1 MDRMDLLIEHESCS
15 GAQELW
21 REQRTGAGLGAKD
34 KVNGIQ
40 SIGSNGPQSG
50 EKGNSREAELW
61 YRDSSIVSGIVAK

>member
-50 EKGNSREAELW
+50 STEW
-61 YRDSSIVSGIVAK
+61 